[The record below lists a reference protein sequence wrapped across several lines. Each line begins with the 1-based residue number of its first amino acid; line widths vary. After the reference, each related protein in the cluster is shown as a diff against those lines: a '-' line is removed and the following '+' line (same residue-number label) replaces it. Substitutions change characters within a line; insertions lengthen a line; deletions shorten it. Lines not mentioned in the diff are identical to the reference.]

1 MAVGKGGNM
10 DTKKIEPI
18 QKPLSVGIVELKNNL
33 TSILNNSSLPIC
45 VIEMIVRDI
54 YADIVQITTSAYQ
67 KDLLDYETSIKE
79 GVVSNGNNDSEN
91 TSTPG

>member
-10 DTKKIEPI
+10 DTKKIELI
-18 QKPLSVGIVELKNNL
+18 KKPLSVSVVELKNNL
-33 TSILNNSSLPIC
+33 TGLLNSSSLPIC

-91 TSTPG
+91 KNTPG